1 VTRSAKDWGPAGN
14 NRLTASVGLVLFA
27 LLGVEALTTLRLRS
41 YLPVHIFLGLLL
53 LPPIVLKLAS
63 TGWRFMRYYT
73 HSAPYRHEGPPRP
86 LLRVLAPVLVAST
99 LSLFGT
105 GVALIILGH
114 GNGSLRTLHGISFV
128 VWGVVMIVHVLAYLA
143 RTVRIGT
150 EDWRRGA
157 GQAVAGMR
165 VRRTLLAGAVLTGV
179 IVAGAT
185 YSAQRAWLTHRHDHG
200 HRDGL
205 IRRQG

>member
-1 VTRSAKDWGPAGN
+1 MPRSAKDWGPAGN
-14 NRLTASVGLVLFA
+14 NRLTASIGLVLFA

-53 LPPIVLKLAS
+53 LPPIGLKLAS

-73 HSAPYRHEGPPRP
+73 RSAPYRHEGPPRP
-86 LLRVLAPVLVAST
+86 LLRILAPVLVAST

-105 GVALIILGH
+105 GVALIIVGH

-128 VWGVVMIVHVLAYLA
+128 LWGIVMIVHVLAYLS

-150 EDWRRGA
+150 EDWRRSA

-165 VRRTLLAGAVLTGV
+165 IRRALLAGAVLAGV
-179 IVAGAT
+179 IVAGVT
-185 YSAQRAWLTHRHDHG
+185 YPAQRAWLNHRHDDR
-200 HRDGL
+200 HRDGV